1 MRVVRS
7 EKAGRPDATERENN
21 KTIRGRVEVPLLRA
35 SPQRTRVGRQDL
47 RRALYGDASKRV
59 LERPPRVRSLFSSRA
74 RVLVARSRCVSPPSL
89 FPHLSFPTSLAH
101 FSLAR
106 HTSGLGLRGPS
117 VCRRRGRAA
126 PCPPPRPRRGRP
138 PGPRAAPTRPSPTR
152 PGRPRRR
159 PRPACAASGRASGRT
174 SPCRARA
181 RPPSRRRRVSPTGRP
196 TSAAASRSRPTRPFR
211 KRR

>member
-74 RVLVARSRCVSPPSL
+74 RVLGSSVPRKVFALFFRVATNRD
-89 FPHLSFPTSLAH
+89 
-101 FSLAR
+101 
-106 HTSGLGLRGPS
+106 
-117 VCRRRGRAA
+117 
-126 PCPPPRPRRGRP
+126 
-138 PGPRAAPTRPSPTR
+138 
-152 PGRPRRR
+152 
-159 PRPACAASGRASGRT
+159 
-174 SPCRARA
+174 
-181 RPPSRRRRVSPTGRP
+181 
-196 TSAAASRSRPTRPFR
+196 
-211 KRR
+211 